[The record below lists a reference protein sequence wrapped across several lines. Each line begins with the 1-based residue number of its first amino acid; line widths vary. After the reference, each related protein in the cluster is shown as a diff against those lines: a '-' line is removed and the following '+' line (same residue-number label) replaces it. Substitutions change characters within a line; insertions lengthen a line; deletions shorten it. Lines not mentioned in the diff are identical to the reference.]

1 MTNLDIDPLRRSAR
15 RFRLGFRT
23 ASAGALASALVLLCA
38 LALRP
43 EEVGALLAGLTGHPL
58 APGPWQGAALAAVV
72 IAGLTLYAATFA
84 AAARVCGA
92 LVRGEMAAAGPAA
105 RGLSRWLWVVL
116 GWSVAS
122 HTASILI
129 VTAHAGPGGRA
140 LSFALGA
147 PQVSIAVAAL
157 IAAFLAHALTLGA
170 ALWQDHQEIV

>member
-1 MTNLDIDPLRRSAR
+1 MTNVDIDPLRRSAR
-15 RFRLGFRT
+15 RFRFGFQAAT
-23 ASAGALASALVLLCA
+23 AGALASALVLLCTA
-38 LALRP
+38 LLRP
-43 EEVGALLAGLTGHPL
+43 EEVGALVAGLSGHPIT
-58 APGPWQGAALAAVV
+58 PRPWQGATLAAVV
-72 IAGLTLYAATFA
+72 IAGLGLYAATFA

-92 LVRGEMAAAGPAA
+92 LVRGEAAAAGPAA
-105 RGLSRWLWVVL
+105 RRLSRWLWAVL

-140 LSFALGA
+140 LSVSLGA